1 MHDSLCLNSCYLN
14 FLVVFAQMIMSFF
27 CYAVCVC
34 VKGFLCMLLQPLRV
48 HIWVSRFV
56 CPQRGGLSAL
66 SGRFTDSQ
74 ETSREISH
82 QPTVQC
88 AVQVNH

>member
-1 MHDSLCLNSCYLN
+1 
-14 FLVVFAQMIMSFF
+14 
-27 CYAVCVC
+27 
-34 VKGFLCMLLQPLRV
+34 MLLQPLRV